1 MSNVVKW
8 GGLRLIV
15 IPEDVSWELIQGND
29 VLFRASS
36 LINDA
41 LPVYANYSLSNGE
54 DSLGRYIVYNITGK
68 ANSIELTLSI
78 KAYLSEPVLIP
89 GIKLSSGLTKA
100 VKDEGDVDTA
110 SFNANIFLDKL
121 FSYTPYN
128 WVRPVFIKASEL
140 KESILLGSFGMFIDS
155 SSLNSIVVS
164 ALEPRA
170 PQLLKLTPGSV
181 GFKAVL
187 GLGGTIKELPNGF
200 TLSSLVVYGSRPNE
214 AIQRWGRWIR
224 AIYGRGKSSIEA
236 NINYLNSLQY
246 WTDTGGMYWYR
257 TLPGMNYAQTMLEI
271 KRYMDEN
278 GIGVKYYQ
286 VDSWWYPKN
295 PEDGGALEYRE
306 VPELGSTLED
316 LARVLGPIISLHI
329 RYLSRTSPYAQRYQS
344 KVVKNAACI
353 TQPEDYFNDL
363 VKSLKDK
370 GVYSIKHDWLTT
382 LRQRCSE
389 VYMSEVGALERYLDA
404 LFHAAEK
411 YGVLIELCMPDLYH
425 YFIGAK
431 HNSALMIR
439 TSPDYGSSTPK
450 HLLLYYNAYNSILAT
465 QLGYA
470 PFFDVMVTTD
480 HHAYADLLARA
491 IFFSAVGIGDAI
503 DKDPYWRRGVN
514 VNLLRKFLTPQW
526 TVLRP
531 DEPAKLTDEMFIN
544 DPYTEP
550 VPLIALTHVRD
561 ITVITLFNVHR
572 DLDQVCYTLESS
584 KIGLPKG
591 SILLR
596 ANTMTTH
603 EGEVEGC
610 VRKAEPHLI
619 LALNDSSRPKVIGLS
634 KYALIPASVIKI
646 NEEYSGSLYKATLT
660 LIEPGEVLV
669 YSPSRPMNV
678 KVNGTSVNYE
688 YNEASKLLL
697 VNIQS
702 TEATLELILHSS

>member
-1 MSNVVKW
+1 MSNIVKW
-8 GGLRLIV
+8 NGLRLVV
-15 IPEDVSWELIQGND
+15 IPEDVSWELILGD
-29 VLFRASS
+29 KILIKASS
-36 LINDA
+36 LINDTA
-41 LPVYANYSLSNGE
+41 LAYVNYGLSNGE
-54 DSLGRYIVYNITGK
+54 DLLGKYIIYNITGK
-68 ANSIELTLSI
+68 ANSVNLTLSI
-78 KAYLSEPVLIP
+78 KAYLNEPVLIP
-89 GIKLSSGLTKA
+89 SIKLDSHLTG
-100 VKDEGDVDTA
+100 VIRGEGDVNTA
-110 SFNANIFLDKL
+110 SLNANVFLDRV
-121 FSYTPYN
+121 FGYTPYN
-128 WVRPVFIKASEL
+128 WVKPAFIKAGEL
-140 KESILLGSFGMFIDS
+140 KDSVALGSFGMFIDS
-155 SSLNSIVVS
+155 RDMNSVITS

-170 PQLLKLTPGSV
+170 PQLLKITPGSV

-187 GLGGTIKELPNGF
+187 GLSGTIKELPGGF
-200 TLSSLVVYGSRPNE
+200 TLSSLVVYGNRPNE
-214 AIQRWGRWIR
+214 ALYRWGRWIR
-224 AIYGRGKSSIEA
+224 AIYGRVKTSIEA

-271 KRYMDEN
+271 KRYMDDN

-295 PEDGGALEYRE
+295 PEDGGALEYHE
-306 VPELGSTLED
+306 VPELGSD
-316 LARVLGPIISLHI
+316 LGSLSRVLGPIISLHI
-329 RYLSRTSPYAQRYQS
+329 RYPSRTSPYAQRYPS
-344 KVVKNAACI
+344 RVVKNATCI

-404 LFHAAEK
+404 LFNAAEK
-411 YGVLIELCMPDLYH
+411 YSMLIELCMPDLYH

-450 HLLLYYNAYNSILAT
+450 HLLLYYNAYDSMLAI

-480 HHAYADLLARA
+480 HHAYADLLARVL
-491 IFFSAVGIGDAI
+491 FFSAVGIGDAI

-514 VNLLRKFLTPQW
+514 VNLLRRFLTPEW
-526 TVLRP
+526 IVLRP

-550 VPLIALTHVRD
+550 VPLTALTHVRD
-561 ITVITLFNVHR
+561 IMVIALFNVHR
-572 DLDQVCYTLESS
+572 DLDQVCYTLEPS
-584 KIGLPKG
+584 KLGLPKG
-591 SILLR
+591 SVLLR
-596 ANTMTTH
+596 VNTMTTH
-603 EGEVEGC
+603 EGKVEGC

-619 LALNDSSRPKVIGLS
+619 LAFDDSSKPRIIGLT
-634 KYALIPASVIKI
+634 KYALMPASVSKI

-660 LIEPGEVLV
+660 LTEPGEALV
-669 YSPSRPMNV
+669 YSPSKPISV
-678 KVNGTSVNYE
+678 KVNGIPVNYD

-697 VNIQS
+697 INIKY
-702 TEATLELILHSS
+702 TEATLELTLPSA